1 MNKKRENKIDSH
13 YQRHVK
19 SDKVLNRLGSNK
31 DHPNVRQVYHS
42 LGLNMTSM
50 SSVSNTHRTTS
61 TNTVSI
67 GAKQKRRK
75 DEPRNL
81 VDFKLNPI
89 SDKNK
94 HLINKGNRHPIR
106 HQLRVKR
113 H

>member
-1 MNKKRENKIDSH
+1 MNKKRVNSL
-13 YQRHVK
+13 YQRHVE
-19 SDKVLNRLGSNK
+19 SNKVLNRLACNK
-31 DHPNVRQVYHS
+31 YHPNVRQVYHS

-81 VDFKLNPI
+81 VDFKLNAV